1 MEINLMRNKLAHKNK
16 QNSPKKH
23 KDKQKKSQKHVLRAN
38 SLTRFT

>member
-1 MEINLMRNKLAHKNK
+1 METNLMRHKLVHKNE

-23 KDKQKKSQKHVLRAN
+23 KDKQKKSQKHVLKAN